1 MGFFTNTIQAFNHGG
16 FVMWVIFAGQMV
28 SIAIIIERVYALY
41 IKRTLNN
48 RQLAKGLEEDIKKG
62 QLEQVMKK
70 SQVLAMEG
78 SALGKTVLA
87 GTQAAYRHGGND
99 EIQSKMDEVLL
110 SEGTIL
116 EKRTGFL
123 AAIGNIGTLAGLLGT
138 IIGLIDSFAA
148 VANANPIEKATLLSN
163 GISMAMH
170 ATAYGLIMAIPALV
184 MFAVLQNRANAL
196 ADDLNQTALMVCN
209 WLSFNYEPVKEKSTR
224 RAGSTLNN

>member
-1 MGFFTNTIQAFNHGG
+1 MGFFTNMIQAFHHGG
-16 FVMWVIFAGQMV
+16 FVMWVIFLGQMI

-41 IKRTLNN
+41 IRRTLSNEK
-48 RQLAKGLEEDIKKG
+48 LALSVQDDIKKG
-62 QLEQVMKK
+62 QLERVIKK
-70 SQVLAMEG
+70 SQAMTG
-78 SALGKTVLA
+78 TATAFGKTILA
-87 GTQAAYRHGGND
+87 GTQAAFHHGGNE

-110 SEGTIL
+110 REGSLL

-138 IIGLIDSFAA
+138 IIGLIDSFQA
-148 VANANPIEKATLLSN
+148 VANSNPVEKAALLSS

-196 ADDLNQTALMVCN
+196 ADDLNQSALMVCN
-209 WLSFNYEPVKEKSTR
+209 WLSYSYEPVKEKAS
-224 RAGSTLNN
+224 RAVGLNN

>member
-16 FVMWVIFAGQMV
+16 FVMWVIFAGQII
-28 SIAIIIERVYALY
+28 SIAIIVERVYALY
-41 IKRTLNN
+41 MSRALDSRKI
-48 RQLAKGLEEDIKKG
+48 AKGFEQDIKKG
-62 QLEQVMKK
+62 QLEEVIKRTQA
-70 SQVLAMEG
+70 LADEG
-78 SALGKTVLA
+78 SALGKTILA
-87 GTQAAYRHGGND
+87 GTQAAYRHGGNE

-110 SEGTIL
+110 SEATIL

-138 IIGLIDSFAA
+138 IIGLINSFEA
-148 VANANPIEKATLLSN
+148 VANSNPIEKATLLSN

-209 WLSFNYEPVKEKSTR
+209 WLSYSYEPIKQKPRSI
-224 RAGSTLNN
+224 AGNNLNN

>member
-1 MGFFTNTIQAFNHGG
+1 MGFFTNTVQAFNHGG
-16 FVMWVIFAGQMV
+16 FVMWVIFAGQLV

-41 IKRTLNN
+41 MIRNLNN
-48 RQLAKGLEEDIKKG
+48 GTLAKSIEEDIKKG
-62 QLEQVMKK
+62 QLEKVMMKT
-70 SQVLAMEG
+70 QAMTG
-78 SALGKTVLA
+78 PASAFGKAALA
-87 GTQAAYRHGGND
+87 GTQAAYHMGGNE

-110 SEGTIL
+110 KEGSLL

-138 IIGLIDSFAA
+138 IIGLIDSFQA
-148 VANANPIEKATLLSN
+148 VANSNPIEKATLLSN

-196 ADDLNQTALMVCN
+196 ADDLNQSSLMVCN
-209 WLSFNYEPVKEKSTR
+209 WLSYNYEPVKQKTPHTSNMN
-224 RAGSTLNN
+224 A

>member
-28 SIAIIIERVYALY
+28 SIAIIIERVIALY
-41 IKRTLNN
+41 VKRSLTNAG
-48 RQLAKGLEEDIKKG
+48 LAMTLEEDIKKG
-62 QLEQVMKK
+62 QLETVMKK
-70 SQVLAMEG
+70 ATAMTG
-78 SALGKTVLA
+78 QGTAFGKAALA
-87 GTQAAYRHGGND
+87 GTQAAYHMGGNE

-110 SEGTIL
+110 KEGSLL

-196 ADDLNQTALMVCN
+196 ADDLNQSSLMVCN
-209 WLSFNYEPVKEKSTR
+209 WLSYNYEPMKQKVTR
-224 RAGSTLNN
+224 TGSGNVSI

>member
-1 MGFFTNTIQAFNHGG
+1 MGFFTNMIQAFNHGG

-28 SIAIIIERVYALY
+28 SIAIIAERVYALY

-48 RQLAKGLEEDIKKG
+48 RETAKSLEEEIKKG
-62 QLEQVMKK
+62 QLEQVIKK
-70 SQVLAMEG
+70 TQLLSGSG
-78 SALGKTVLA
+78 SAIGKTILA
-87 GTQAAYRHGGND
+87 GTQAARNHGGNE

-110 SEGTIL
+110 AEGSVL

-138 IIGLIDSFAA
+138 IIGLIDSFQA
-148 VANANPIEKATLLSN
+148 VANSNPVEKAALLSN

-170 ATAYGLIMAIPALV
+170 ATAYGLIMAIPALI

-196 ADDLNQTALMVCN
+196 ADDLNQSALMVSN
-209 WLSFNYEPVKEKSTR
+209 WLSYNYEPMKDKTTR
-224 RAGSTLNN
+224 RASNLNN

>member
-16 FVMWVIFAGQMV
+16 FVMWVIFAGQII

-41 IKRTLNN
+41 VSRSLNN
-48 RQLAKGLEEDIKKG
+48 RQIAKSFEEDIKKG
-62 QLEQVMKK
+62 QLDSALRK
-70 SQVLAMEG
+70 SQALAVEG
-78 SALGKTVLA
+78 NALGKTILA

-110 SEGTIL
+110 SEATIL

-138 IIGLIDSFAA
+138 IIGLIDSFQA
-148 VANANPIEKATLLSN
+148 VANSNPLEKATMLSN

-196 ADDLNQTALMVCN
+196 TDDLNQTALMVCN
-209 WLSFNYEPVKEKSTR
+209 WLSYNYEPVKEKP
-224 RAGSTLNN
+224 RAVGSQLHN

>member
-1 MGFFTNTIQAFNHGG
+1 MGFFTNMVQAFNHGG
-16 FVMWVIFAGQMV
+16 FVMWVIFTGQMI

-41 IKRTLNN
+41 IQRALNN
-48 RQLAKGLEEDIKKG
+48 RDTAKSLEEEIKRG
-62 QLEQVMKK
+62 QLEGVITKTQLLSK
-70 SQVLAMEG
+70 SG
-78 SALGKTVLA
+78 SAIGKTILA
-87 GTQAAYRHGGND
+87 GTQAARNHGGHE

-110 SEGTIL
+110 AEGTVL

-138 IIGLIDSFAA
+138 IIGLIDSFQA
-148 VANANPIEKATLLSN
+148 VANSNPVEKAALLSN

-196 ADDLNQTALMVCN
+196 ADDLNQSALMVCN
-209 WLSFNYEPVKEKSTR
+209 WLSYNYEPLKEKTTR
-224 RAGSTLNN
+224 RASNLNN

>member
-1 MGFFTNTIQAFNHGG
+1 MGFFTNMIEAFNHGG
-16 FVMWVIFAGQMV
+16 FVMWVILVGQVV
-28 SIAIIIERVYALY
+28 SVAIIIERVHVLY
-41 IKRTLNN
+41 FKRTLNN
-48 RQLAKGLEEDIKKG
+48 RNLAKSLEDDIKKG

-70 SQVLAMEG
+70 TQAMTG
-78 SALGKTVLA
+78 TANPLGKTILA
-87 GTQAAYRHGGND
+87 GAQAAFHRGGNE

-110 SEGTIL
+110 SETTIL

-138 IIGLIDSFAA
+138 IIGLIDSFQA
-148 VANANPIEKATLLSN
+148 VANGNPVEKAALLSQ

-196 ADDLNQTALMVCN
+196 ADDLNQSSLMVYN
-209 WLSFNYEPVKEKSTR
+209 WLSFNYEPMKEKVTR
-224 RAGSTLNN
+224 RVSN

>member
-16 FVMWVIFAGQMV
+16 FVMWVIFAGQLV

-41 IKRTLNN
+41 MTRSLNN
-48 RQLAKGLEEDIKKG
+48 GELAKSLENDIKKG
-62 QLEQVMKK
+62 HLEQVMKK
-70 SQVLAMEG
+70 TQAMTGPG
-78 SALGKTVLA
+78 SAFGKAALA
-87 GTQAAYRHGGND
+87 GTQAAFHMGGHE

-110 SEGTIL
+110 KEGTLL

-138 IIGLIDSFAA
+138 IIGLIDSFQA
-148 VANANPIEKATLLSN
+148 VANSNPIEKATLLSN

-170 ATAYGLIMAIPALV
+170 ATAYGLIMAIPALI

-196 ADDLNQTALMVCN
+196 ADDLNQSSLMVCN
-209 WLSFNYEPVKEKSTR
+209 WLSYNYEPMKEKISRT
-224 RAGSTLNN
+224 ANMNA